1 MFASALF
8 GCYYNFVGGYGNMSP
23 ILKIKGH
30 NEAKERDFELNYQLS
45 LTPEQR
51 ISIMLE
57 LSKQILIMARK
68 YATRKTYRI
77 IQRP

>member
-1 MFASALF
+1 
-8 GCYYNFVGGYGNMSP
+8 MSP

-30 NEAKERDFELNYQLS
+30 NEAKERDFELRHQLS

-51 ISIMLE
+51 ISMMLE
-57 LSKQILIMARK
+57 VSKRILIMAHK

-77 IQRP
+77 IQRS